1 MRKRTCT
8 AMPIAPARHSARSA
22 GVASTRGSTRL
33 VCIAPAEDDEYRPPD
48 DFQVERE
55 GPVAQV
61 VEVVLDAPLHLVH
74 AVGLAAE
81 TVHLR
86 PPGDAGTDLVADHVA
101 LDELAVELVV
111 RDGVRAWAD
120 HAHAAL
126 QHVDELRQVVER
138 GAAQGCPEGGYAR
151 VVAPRLL
158 DDLALFPASNP
169 AALLNPGIRPAGRPG
184 RGGRCPRC
192 PRASRWP
199 DRRSGRRP

>member
-1 MRKRTCT
+1 MRKSTCT

-86 PPGDAGTDLVADHVA
+86 PPGDAGTGLVADRFA
-101 LDELAVELVV
+101 LYEL
-111 RDGVRAWAD
+111 GVGFSVCHGLRGGGH
-120 HAHAAL
+120 HAHAPPPL
-126 QHVDELRQVVER
+126 VVEMWPR
-138 GAAQGCPEGGYAR
+138 
-151 VVAPRLL
+151 VAPGG
-158 DDLALFPASNP
+158 AQEYPQ
-169 AALLNPGIRPAGRPG
+169 GR
-184 RGGRCPRC
+184 
-192 PRASRWP
+192 
-199 DRRSGRRP
+199 